1 MYQRNKIM
9 KHNFRTIAA
18 LAVSLMVSSVIH
30 TLKADDFDKK
40 TYITIDH
47 SIDVQGNVLPPGSYV
62 LKLLSS
68 SSERYAVQI
77 FNAAENH
84 VIATILATAAYRLSE
99 TADSQFSFYDAVDGQ
114 LPALRKWFY
123 PGDNFGF
130 EFEPGR
136 GAVASQSGKRHSN
149 APTTKAGGD

>member
-1 MYQRNKIM
+1 MYQRSKFM
-9 KHNFRTIAA
+9 KHYFQTIAA
-18 LAVSLMVSSVIH
+18 MAVSLMVSSVVP

-47 SIDVQGNVLPPGSYV
+47 SIDVQGNVLPAGSYV

-84 VIATILATAAYRLSE
+84 VIATILANAAYRLSE
-99 TADSQFSFYDAVDGQ
+99 TSESQFSFYDAVDGQ

-136 GAVASQSGKRHSN
+136 AAVATQSGKRHSN
-149 APTTKAGGD
+149 APTTKTGGD